1 MTNEMIENTL
11 YWTRLRH
18 GRHEWIAA
26 AGPGGPCY
34 VGGWDEPE
42 ETFRSWARRRMPE
55 ARLTYAEPS
64 GAEPL
69 NGLKR
74 FAEELTSYIQGEAA
88 RFDAAYKLP
97 GTEFQQVVWKALCHI
112 PYGETRTYSEIAAAV
127 GRPDAVRAVAAAIG
141 ANPLLVAVPCHRVV
155 GKDGSLT
162 GYRGGL
168 PMKRRLLELEG
179 AWGQSKAKQL
189 ISAPKRAETQACAF
203 RPLPRASA
211 PAVVPKDR
219 AR

>member
-1 MTNEMIENTL
+1 MTKASIEKTV

-26 AGPGGPCY
+26 AGPEGPCY
-34 VGGWDEPE
+34 VGGWDESE

-55 ARLTYAEPS
+55 AGLIYAEPS
-64 GAEPL
+64 GAEPF

-74 FAEELTSYIQGEAA
+74 FAEELLSYLNGEAP
-88 RFDAAYKLP
+88 RFDAAYRLP
-97 GTEFQQVVWKALCHI
+97 GTAFQQAVWKALCHI
-112 PYGETRTYSEIAAAV
+112 PYGETRTYSDVAAAV

-179 AWGQSKAKQL
+179 AYGQSAAKQP
-189 ISAPKRAETQACAF
+189 ISAPTRAET
-203 RPLPRASA
+203 
-211 PAVVPKDR
+211 
-219 AR
+219 